1 MYGRFIGECAWK
13 QHVCEG
19 EDSKRE
25 KLAADFTGSSLE
37 SFQIEAKG
45 QAFGAPLSSCHL
57 LFKQLLDSS
66 CHW

>member
-37 SFQIEAKG
+37 SFQIEVARVSKEAEIQMKDNSG
-45 QAFGAPLSSCHL
+45 LE
-57 LFKQLLDSS
+57 
-66 CHW
+66 